1 MKQLLVSVLMF
12 GAVAAA
18 QQPCNTNM
26 MVGTYIKSYS
36 GWVTMEQ
43 PGAAPFTFFGSIF
56 GVVSID
62 YAGKITGAGA
72 ISGFG
77 PVTDYEVTGTVEIK
91 PDCTGTI
98 RQASKPK
105 GSTGSGTPEVHR
117 FVFIPGERRILA
129 TIVDMGP
136 GMYPAVLGEWKYIS
150 PTPNAATW

>member
-26 MVGTYIKSYS
+26 MIGTYVQSYS

-43 PGAAPFTFFGSIF
+43 SGAAPLTFFGTVF

-62 YAGKITGAGA
+62 NGGKITGAAA

-77 PVTDYEVTGTVEIK
+77 PVVDYEVSGTVEIK

-98 RQASKPK
+98 RAASKPK
-105 GSTGSGTPEVHR
+105 GSTGAGMPEVHR
-117 FVFIPGERRILA
+117 FVFIPSEKKILA
-129 TIVDMGP
+129 AIVDMGP
-136 GMYPAVLGEWKYIS
+136 GVYPAVLGEWKYLS
-150 PTPNAATW
+150 PTPNTANW